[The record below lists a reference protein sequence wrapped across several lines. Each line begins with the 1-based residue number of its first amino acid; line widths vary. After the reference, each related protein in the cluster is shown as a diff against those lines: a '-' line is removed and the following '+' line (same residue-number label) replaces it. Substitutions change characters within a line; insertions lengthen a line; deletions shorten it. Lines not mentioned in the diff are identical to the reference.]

1 MTFGGELHSVH
12 YEIFAW
18 TSDIGK
24 IFWNSMDVSH
34 PKSGMVPGVL
44 TVLNG
49 KIRW

>member
-18 TSDIGK
+18 STDISN
-24 IFWNSMDVSH
+24 IFWNSMDVFH
-34 PKSGMVPGVL
+34 PKTGMVPGVL